1 MSQSVALYGHSILI
15 PAKTSEIAL
24 AMRAAAEYPY
34 HFVTARS
41 PIKFLFCFFVV
52 FLGFFYRLF
61 RNKFLIT
68 LAKPN
73 VGRNQAAHM
82 RSLVSATDRLK

>member
-1 MSQSVALYGHSILI
+1 MSQSVAQYGHSILI

-24 AMRAAAEYPY
+24 AMGAGAEYRS
-34 HFVTARS
+34 HFVNARN
-41 PIKFLFCFFVV
+41 PIKLFVV
-52 FLGFFYRLF
+52 VFYPLF

-73 VGRNQAAHM
+73 VGRNKAAHM
-82 RSLVSATDRLK
+82 RSLVSTNVRLI